1 MQIEID
7 IDLLIENDIS
17 ADDYLGLYALYRK
30 GFKTVRKLNF
40 KPNWKK
46 LEQKGF
52 IKLGAKLE
60 DAVIRQEFIDLFSS
74 DFDQMFAELLSTYPM
89 KVRTKTGSYRILRG
103 SDPSLKTN
111 AKAKDRYSRIVG
123 TKRFKHEKIMR
134 LLNVQLRV
142 ERDRVEYMQQL
153 EVWLDNHTWE
163 KYINID
169 ENDTGSENRII
180 RKL

>member
-74 DFDQMFAELLSTYPM
+74 DFEQMFTELLNAYPL
-89 KVRTKTGSYRILRG
+89 KVRTKNGGYRILKAA
-103 SDPSLKTN
+103 DPN
-111 AKAKDRYSRIVG
+111 AMANHKSRERYKKVIG
-123 TKRFKHEKIMR
+123 TKRFLHDKIMK
-134 LLNVQLRV
+134 LLHVQLKV
-142 ERDRVEYMQQL
+142 NRDNLEYMQQL
-153 EVWLDNHTWE
+153 EVWINNHTWE

>member
-52 IKLGAKLE
+52 IKFSHNKNDQRSWIIEPEAITINEFNQWAKIF
-60 DAVIRQEFIDLFSS
+60 V
-74 DFDQMFAELLSTYPM
+74 
-89 KVRTKTGSYRILRG
+89 
-103 SDPSLKTN
+103 
-111 AKAKDRYSRIVG
+111 
-123 TKRFKHEKIMR
+123 
-134 LLNVQLRV
+134 
-142 ERDRVEYMQQL
+142 
-153 EVWLDNHTWE
+153 
-163 KYINID
+163 
-169 ENDTGSENRII
+169 
-180 RKL
+180 